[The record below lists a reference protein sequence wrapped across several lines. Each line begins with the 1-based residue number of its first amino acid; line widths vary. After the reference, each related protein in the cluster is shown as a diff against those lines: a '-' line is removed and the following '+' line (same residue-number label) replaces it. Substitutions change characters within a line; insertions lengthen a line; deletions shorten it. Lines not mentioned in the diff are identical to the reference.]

1 MRMGTMRRGCFSI
14 LAGIALNLATG
25 DISLAADMAVKSPP
39 ALVGAPWSWT
49 GLYIG
54 VNAGGSI
61 GRNTTNNNFIV
72 PGLGSLPESYTV
84 SPAGFVGGGQIG
96 YNWQFSPNWLF
107 GVEGDFQG
115 TSQKETATTGFA
127 ELVTTQKQ
135 SWFATARA
143 RFGYTNGNWLW
154 YATGGGAWGDI
165 KQDFA
170 VLFGPGGAVAGSVS
184 NSSTNSGW
192 TAGGGVETHLW
203 GNWTA
208 KAEYLYLNLGSGPS
222 GSFVDAIG
230 DTLTITSKIHD
241 HTVRAGVN
249 YKFN

>member
-1 MRMGTMRRGCFSI
+1 
-14 LAGIALNLATG
+14 
-25 DISLAADMAVKSPP
+25 
-39 ALVGAPWSWT
+39 
-49 GLYIG
+49 
-54 VNAGGSI
+54 
-61 GRNTTNNNFIV
+61 
-72 PGLGSLPESYTV
+72 
-84 SPAGFVGGGQIG
+84 
-96 YNWQFSPNWLF
+96 
-107 GVEGDFQG
+107 VEGDFQG
-115 TSQKETATTGFA
+115 TNQNEAATTGFS

-135 SWFATARA
+135 DRFATARA
-143 RFGYTNGNWLW
+143 RFGYTNGDWLW
-154 YATGGGAWGDI
+154 YVTGGGAWGDI

-170 VLFGPGGAVAGSVS
+170 LVISPGVAVAGSVS

-241 HTVRAGVN
+241 HIVRAGVN